1 VKRIPAAV
9 QKKAAKIKLIL
20 LDVDGV
26 LTDGGITIDD
36 RGVESKRFDVRD
48 GQGITLLIRSG
59 IKVGLL
65 TGRYSNIVRR
75 RAKELGVT
83 IVYQGVQDKAEI
95 YERIRRKIGLK
106 DEQIAYVGDDILD
119 LPVLRKA
126 GLAIAVRNGWPGL
139 RIEVDYVTET
149 KGGMGAVRE
158 VSELVLKAQSAWEGL
173 TRRYK
178 QRNLAGL
185 SCKNLAI
192 FVPIALH
199 VFQRM
204 IFL

>member
-26 LTDGGITIDD
+26 LTDGGIIIDD
-36 RGVESKRFDVRD
+36 RGMESKRFDVRD
-48 GQGITLLIRSG
+48 GQGITLLIHSG

-75 RAKELGVT
+75 RAKELGIT
-83 IVYQGVQDKAEI
+83 IVYQGAQNKVEI

-106 DEQIAYVGDDILD
+106 DEQIAYVGDDITD

-126 GLAIAVRNGWPGL
+126 GLAIGVRDGWPGL
-139 RIEVDYVTET
+139 RVEVDYITET
-149 KGGMGAVRE
+149 KGGKGAVRE
-158 VSELVLKAQSAWEGL
+158 VSELVLKAQSLWERL
-173 TRRYK
+173 TLRYK
-178 QRNLAGL
+178 QRNFSRLAR
-185 SCKNLAI
+185 KT
-192 FVPIALH
+192 
-199 VFQRM
+199 
-204 IFL
+204 

>member
-26 LTDGGITIDD
+26 LTDGGIIIDD

-48 GQGITLLIRSG
+48 GQGITLLIRAG

-83 IVYQGVQDKAEI
+83 IVYQGVQNKVEI
-95 YERIRRKIGLK
+95 YERIRRTIGLK
-106 DEQIAYVGDDILD
+106 DEQIAYVGDDIMD

-126 GLAIAVRNGWPGL
+126 GLAIAVRDGWPGL
-139 RIEVDYVTET
+139 RVEVDYITET
-149 KGGMGAVRE
+149 KGGKGAVRE
-158 VSELVLKAQSAWEGL
+158 VSELVLKAQSMSEHLTGL
-173 TRRYK
+173 YK
-178 QRNLAGL
+178 QGNFSRLGR
-185 SCKNLAI
+185 KT
-192 FVPIALH
+192 
-199 VFQRM
+199 
-204 IFL
+204 